1 MIPFDVV
8 TGGNRMLS
16 NSGGVINLSESFE
29 VLSLIPTGDTALKRR
44 HAAEMTRNDKP
55 LDEIPTA
62 TCEPSEIAI
71 WKRLK
76 FRRGT

>member
-1 MIPFDVV
+1 
-8 TGGNRMLS
+8 MLS

-44 HAAEMTRNDKP
+44 HEGVGMTTNDKP

-62 TCEPSEIAI
+62 TCEPSEIATR
-71 WKRLK
+71 KGLK
-76 FRRGT
+76 FGRGT